1 MHKLTG
7 GKFMKVNELAKNTRS
22 GDFLRILY
30 GRFKE
35 RDEVLLEIVKN
46 PATPVDVLSDIA
58 KSCEDFEQNFNH
70 SHYKIIARISTCP
83 DLLRNAY
90 KYGKDD
96 TEILKLLK
104 ANPYTPGD
112 VRSSIVNDEVL
123 GDFLIDSLSSV
134 A

>member
-1 MHKLTG
+1 
-7 GKFMKVNELAKNTRS
+7 MKVIDLAREVRN
-22 GDFLRILY
+22 GAFLRVLY
-30 GRFKE
+30 NRFKDRE
-35 RDEVLLEIVKN
+35 DVVLEIVKN

-70 SHYKIIARISTCP
+70 SHYKIVARISTCP

-123 GDFLIDSLSSV
+123 GNFLIDSLISM